1 MNISFTWLYN
11 FGMTILDMISNIQ
24 TFLFQQI
31 EIGSITT
38 TPFSLI
44 FISTGVLLT
53 LSTVKKLVPFL

>member
-38 TPFSLI
+38 TPFNLI